1 MALNIQKFRH
11 LLMNI
16 STKLLEDINRLPESK
31 QLELADF
38 VERLMQTADSEEELN
53 WSNLSLASAL
63 RGMENEEFPYTI
75 DDLKETY

>member
-1 MALNIQKFRH
+1 
-11 LLMNI
+11 MNI
-16 STKLLEDINRLPESK
+16 LAKLLEDINRLPESK